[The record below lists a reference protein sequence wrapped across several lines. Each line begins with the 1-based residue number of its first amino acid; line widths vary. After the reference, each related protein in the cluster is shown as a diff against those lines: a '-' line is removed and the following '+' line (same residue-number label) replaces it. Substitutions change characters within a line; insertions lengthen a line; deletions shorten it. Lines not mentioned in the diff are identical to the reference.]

1 MGLEMRLP
9 RLRTVAR
16 AGLAGFVGLV
26 AAQHLWRADDLPPA
40 EHFISEYAVGDGG
53 WVQVVAF
60 LSWAG
65 SLAATVELARREH
78 AGRERRL
85 ARVLVIGGVAAGAVG
100 AIACAAFATET
111 VGGELPAGVVKSTA
125 GELHDLGSA
134 FLFFGL
140 LVAAVASVRLVRRR
154 GYRLSVLGLAVLLLL
169 IPSALVAAGYD
180 APGWGQR
187 GFIAVGCL
195 WQWRFLQAS
204 SSRDS

>member
-1 MGLEMRLP
+1 MTSSRV
-9 RLRTVAR
+9 RTL
-16 AGLAGFVGLV
+16 GLAGLVGFAGLV

-40 EHFISEYAVGDGG
+40 EHFVSEYAVGEGG

-60 LSWAG
+60 LSWAA
-65 SLAATVELARREH
+65 SLAATAEVARRGSASSGRRIAQAVSL
-78 AGRERRL
+78 AGL
-85 ARVLVIGGVAAGAVG
+85 AAGAVG
-100 AIACAAFATET
+100 AVACAAFTTET
-111 VGGELPAGVVKSTA
+111 VAGELPAGVVKSTA

-134 FLFFGL
+134 FIFFGL

-154 GYRLSVLGLAVLLLL
+154 GYRLSVLGLAVLLVL
-169 IPSALVAAGYD
+169 IPSGLVALGYD

-204 SSRDS
+204 SVSES

>member
-1 MGLEMRLP
+1 MTLP
-9 RLRTVAR
+9 RLRIAGL

-40 EHFISEYAVGDGG
+40 EHFVSEYAVGDGG

-60 LSWAG
+60 LAWAG
-65 SLAATVELARREH
+65 SLAATVEVTRRAY
-78 AGRERRL
+78 AGRERRV
-85 ARVLVIGGVAAGAVG
+85 ARAVVIAGVAAGTVG
-100 AIACAAFATET
+100 AVACAAFATET

-134 FLFFGL
+134 FIFFGL
-140 LVAAVASVRLVRRR
+140 LVAAVGSVRLVRDR
-154 GYRLSVLGLAVLLLL
+154 GYRLSVLGLAVLLFA
-169 IPSALVAAGYD
+169 IPSALVAFGYD

-204 SSRDS
+204 SSRES